1 MNLRESWARLTEQ
14 RPALLVADPELDL
27 AENLAD
33 LIVRARV
40 QAGLSQTEFA
50 ELAGTTQAR
59 VSQLERGTANPT
71 LDSLTRVLNVVQR
84 LLASSGAAKAA
95 PATTAT
101 FSVADPEAAEAIA
114 TEQTAIAALKGVA
127 FGYVPVGGATHVV
140 GTTDKLVRVEGVQV
154 AAVANSELAL
164 AA

>member
-14 RPALLVADPELDL
+14 RPELLTVDPELDL

-40 QAGLSQTEFA
+40 QGGLSQTEFA

-59 VSQLERGTANPT
+59 VSELERGTANPT

-84 LLASSGAAKAA
+84 LIAATGGARAE
-95 PATTAT
+95 PVTSAT
-101 FSVADPEAAEAIA
+101 FSVVDPGTAEAVSSD
-114 TEQTAIAALKGVA
+114 QMPFAALKGIA
-127 FGYVPVGGATHVV
+127 FGYVPVGGATLVV
-140 GTTDKLVRVEGVQV
+140 GTAETLAKVERVQS
-154 AAVANSELAL
+154 AAANSELVL

>member
-1 MNLRESWARLTEQ
+1 MNLRESWARLTEH

-33 LIVRARV
+33 LIVGARV
-40 QAGLSQTEFA
+40 HAGISQAEFA

-59 VSQLERGTANPT
+59 VSELERGAANPT

-84 LLASSGAAKAA
+84 LLASGGAAKTS

-101 FSVADPEAAEAIA
+101 FSMPEPEAAEAS
-114 TEQTAIAALKGVA
+114 EQTPLAALKGVA
-127 FGYVPVGGATHVV
+127 FGYVPVGGAMQVV
-140 GTTDKLVRVEGVQV
+140 GTTGTLVTIEGVQL
-154 AAVANSELAL
+154 ATVANSALAL